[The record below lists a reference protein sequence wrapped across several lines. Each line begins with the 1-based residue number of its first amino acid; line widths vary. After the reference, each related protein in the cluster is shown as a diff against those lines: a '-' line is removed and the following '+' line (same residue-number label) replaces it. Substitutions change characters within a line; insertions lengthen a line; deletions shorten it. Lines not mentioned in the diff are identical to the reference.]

1 MGIAYSYKKIMKP
14 SDAPITLGRC
24 LLAGLLTGIIT
35 AILVSIFN
43 IVYRRETQ
51 LIAFAVVMHLS
62 IFMAFP
68 LFHLVA
74 GGFYFLFQGHLKK
87 GSLFFTLITLLLT
100 VVSILI
106 TAYAGNKD
114 DPTIEAFRGLLIGL
128 EIFGGVF
135 AAFLIP
141 YLVGHPRLFLT
152 AEDIKGEE

>member
-1 MGIAYSYKKIMKP
+1 MKP
-14 SDAPITLGRC
+14 SEAPITLGRC

-35 AILVSIFN
+35 AVLVSIFN
-43 IVYRRETQ
+43 VIYRRETE
-51 LIAFAVVMHLS
+51 LIAYAVVMHLS

-68 LFHLVA
+68 FFHLVA

-87 GSLFFTLITLLLT
+87 GSLLFMLITLLLT
-100 VVSILI
+100 AVSVLI
-106 TAYAGNKD
+106 TAFAGNKA
-114 DPTIEAFRGLLIGL
+114 DPTVEAFRGLLMGL
-128 EIFGGVF
+128 ELFGGVF